1 MTDTVV
7 AEGQVKF
14 RDGKKVN
21 SAFFSFLTFAAV
33 LLREL
38 FLVTDGVLQTS
49 VQWKTRW
56 VVLQKPSPV
65 ADCLIL
71 LVYKKKKRRRN
82 SRRKEKLSVTLEGIC
97 GVEPGPG
104 FDGVSY
110 TLSILCLAHTQVLGF
125 SSWDALLAWDTNI
138 RYSLG
143 EVHRFCVSVGA
154 GTKLESGP
162 ASLHLCNNLLVLSRG
177 PPHTVIG
184 HWKLSALRR
193 YGAVPHGFVFE
204 GGTRCGLSDPGSDP
218 LLAEERLSL
227 ETSEL
232 EKRLS
237 MLSQCSLTSS
247 TASAYSCSSSV
258 AGDDHSLSS
267 SSSCQSDASY
277 GRRLACW
284 VEPSVR
290 PHLSGEMAASSSTLK
305 ALTRSDD
312 RLYDGMT
319 GGRLAYAQLHPRCL
333 HDSGRQSS
341 LDSGIGIATGSQSSY
356 CGSYSSR
363 TGSLEIQGAGKEL
376 CSPLPEQSS
385 TSSCSGASRRHSA
398 EYQTPGLL
406 RLWYNTPRRLLQPQA
421 EPPALPALG
430 RAENQGMGGVQ
441 VQTAISRLKA
451 QRQASMQRS
460 HSWGS
465 ESAPS
470 VEREGTPTP
479 LQVFG
484 VNQGCQGWSDYITAE
499 QLRSVRSRHSTQV
512 TSSPP
517 ADLAPCRTA
526 ATLEPPLCVE
536 GSFGEWRGQRM
547 RMLSPPPSSPPP
559 PPPVTSLLHRPT
571 SASASL
577 QSPVKAPP
585 CAWLHAGPRWG
596 GAGKCANVSRS
607 LLSAEELL
615 NMQPERQEP
624 SSAPLSRPHGAARGG
639 DLQKPNPPHQV
650 PSTGHGS
657 GS

>member
-14 RDGKKVN
+14 RDGKK
-21 SAFFSFLTFAAV
+21 
-33 LLREL
+33 
-38 FLVTDGVLQTS
+38 
-49 VQWKTRW
+49 WKTRW

-204 GGTRCGLSDPGSDP
+204 GGTRCGLS
-218 LLAEERLSL
+218 
-227 ETSEL
+227 
-232 EKRLS
+232 
-237 MLSQCSLTSS
+237 
-247 TASAYSCSSSV
+247 SAYSCSSSV

-526 ATLEPPLCVE
+526 ATLAEPPLCVE

>member
-526 ATLEPPLCVE
+526 ATL
-536 GSFGEWRGQRM
+536 
-547 RMLSPPPSSPPP
+547 
-559 PPPVTSLLHRPT
+559 
-571 SASASL
+571 ASL